1 MGVGSQA
8 DLHRLMD
15 EMYAELEQDLFQR
28 MKAEPAQR
36 AALFGLVDLLDQFK
50 GITNARLQRANPYNE
65 HVTGGSG
72 RSGSVT
78 AKRQAGS

>member
-1 MGVGSQA
+1 MISSTA

-36 AALFGLVDLLDQFK
+36 VALFGLVDLLDQFK
-50 GITNARLQRANPYNE
+50 GITNARLQRTNPYNE

-72 RSGSVT
+72 RGRSVT
-78 AKRQAGS
+78 VKR